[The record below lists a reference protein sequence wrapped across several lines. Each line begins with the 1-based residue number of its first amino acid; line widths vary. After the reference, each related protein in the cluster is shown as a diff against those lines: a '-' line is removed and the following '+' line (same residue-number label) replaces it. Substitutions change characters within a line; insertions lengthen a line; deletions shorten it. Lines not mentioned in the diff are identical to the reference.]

1 MSKTTY
7 DLMRE
12 GEFIAMQ
19 MAELF
24 QREAEEGLTD
34 EVVEAAKSV
43 RDALEQHEGDLSE
56 KYLRIDF
63 AKKRA
68 EQDIEALKAQVATFQ
83 KAIKANQRTI
93 ERCKEL
99 GIAIFHS
106 RQATLGEEEGKSM
119 KLPDGSKAWL
129 VQKETYP
136 KPVWSKRNEHLLPGD
151 VKVEEVVYRVDKDAL
166 LEWAETATPLLDERG
181 EPVVTIEWVD
191 GTHTRRK

>member
-1 MSKTTY
+1 MKKTTY
-7 DLMRE
+7 DLMRD
-12 GEFIAMQ
+12 GEELAMRLS
-19 MAELF
+19 ELF
-24 QREAEEGLTD
+24 QREADEGLTD
-34 EVVEAAKSV
+34 EVAEAARAVKE
-43 RDALEQHEGDLSE
+43 ALNQYEGDLSE

>member
-12 GEFIAMQ
+12 GELIAMR
-19 MAELF
+19 MADLF
-24 QREAEEGLTD
+24 QQEADEGLSE
-34 EVVEAAKSV
+34 EVGRLAQAV
-43 RDALEQHEGDLSE
+43 RDALDQHEGDLSE

-83 KAIKANQRTI
+83 KAIKASQKTI
-93 ERCKEL
+93 GRCKDL

-106 RQATLGEEEGKSM
+106 RQATIGDEEGKSM

-136 KPVWSKRNEHLLPGD
+136 KPVWSKRNEHLLPAD
-151 VKVEEVVYRVDKDAL
+151 VKVEEVIARVDKDKL
-166 LEWAETATPLLDERG
+166 LAWTETATALLDERG

>member
-12 GEFIAMQ
+12 GEFIALQ

-24 QREAEEGLTD
+24 QREAEEGLSD
-34 EVVEAAKSV
+34 EVAAAALSV
-43 RDALEQHEGDLSE
+43 RDTLAQHEGDLSE

-83 KAIKANQRTI
+83 KAIKANQRTV
-93 ERCKEL
+93 ERCKDL

-106 RQATLGEEEGKSM
+106 RQATIGDEEGKSM

-136 KPVWSKRNEHLLPGD
+136 KPVWSKRNEHLLPDD
-151 VKVEEVVYRVDKDAL
+151 VKVEEVAYRVDKDAL
-166 LEWAETATPLLDERG
+166 LEWAETATPLIDERG

-191 GTHTRRK
+191 ATHTRRK